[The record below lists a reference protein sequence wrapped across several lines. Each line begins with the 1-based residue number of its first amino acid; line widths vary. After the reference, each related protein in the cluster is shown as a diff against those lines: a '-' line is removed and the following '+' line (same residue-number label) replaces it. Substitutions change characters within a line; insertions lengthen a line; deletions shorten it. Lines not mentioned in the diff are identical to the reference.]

1 VFEALGRGWDLFKAN
16 LWPVVLIAVIVW
28 VIGLVGGLLISAPL
42 LVAALPLL
50 AYAVSQP
57 NPDFSTYL
65 PLLGCFVVYLPVL
78 IVLGGVLK
86 TYLSSVWTLTYRR
99 LTGAGL
105 AEVVVPSPS

>member
-1 VFEALGRGWDLFKAN
+1 
-16 LWPVVLIAVIVW
+16 
-28 VIGLVGGLLISAPL
+28 
-42 LVAALPLL
+42 
-50 AYAVSQP
+50 
-57 NPDFSTYL
+57 
-65 PLLGCFVVYLPVL
+65 VVYLPVL